1 MDAEDEEFLTQLV
14 EQQNKNSNT
23 RFFKARPKPKIN
35 KQISSLISDYIKK
48 YKPEEG
54 RERESPSAMSKT
66 PLSSNG
72 RSSAKT
78 KSTSASEKH
87 REPIYTDASGQSY
100 YRSTTRPQN
109 KMVVPH
115 PGHRYPDRHARC
127 FDLDH
132 VHTPLITSHPSAGK
146 SKFFILFRGP
156 CMASNSSGLTTIS
169 FCARL
174 QLLLSMCRS

>member
-1 MDAEDEEFLTQLV
+1 MDAEDEEFLTNLV
-14 EQQNKNSNT
+14 EQQNKSSNN

-48 YKPEEG
+48 YKPEEAG
-54 RERESPSAMSKT
+54 NAGTGAGGEREATSAMSTKT
-66 PLSSNG
+66 PISSHG
-72 RSSAKT
+72 RSSSFKT
-78 KSTSASEKH
+78 KSTAGSEKT
-87 REPIYTDASGQSY
+87 REPVFTDASGQSY
-100 YRSTTRPQN
+100 YRSTTRPPN

-146 SKFFILFRGP
+146 ERKES
-156 CMASNSSGLTTIS
+156 
-169 FCARL
+169 
-174 QLLLSMCRS
+174 Q